1 VSRVIPLFPL
11 PLVLFPKAVQP
22 LHIFEP
28 RYRQMLADCLGRDRE
43 FGIICRP
50 AGSSEQD
57 IPAGTVGCLA
67 RVESTQPL
75 GDGRSNIMVMGT
87 ERFAF
92 LEFTNAGTP
101 YHSARVEPVT
111 DEPVSAGVLEPLA
124 ARVRAAFLRAGR
136 AARSMQ
142 DDTSP
147 LPELPE
153 DPAEMSF
160 AVAQYLDLE
169 LSTRQQLLSSRS
181 ADDRLHQ
188 LEFTLTPLID
198 GLEAGAQVHERAKTN
213 GRGHGPLVGEA

>member
-1 VSRVIPLFPL
+1 
-11 PLVLFPKAVQP
+11 
-22 LHIFEP
+22 
-28 RYRQMLADCLGRDRE
+28 
-43 FGIICRP
+43 
-50 AGSSEQD
+50 
-57 IPAGTVGCLA
+57 
-67 RVESTQPL
+67 
-75 GDGRSNIMVMGT
+75 
-87 ERFAF
+87 
-92 LEFTNAGTP
+92 
-101 YHSARVEPVT
+101 
-111 DEPVSAGVLEPLA
+111 
-124 ARVRAAFLRAGR
+124 
-136 AARSMQ
+136 MQ